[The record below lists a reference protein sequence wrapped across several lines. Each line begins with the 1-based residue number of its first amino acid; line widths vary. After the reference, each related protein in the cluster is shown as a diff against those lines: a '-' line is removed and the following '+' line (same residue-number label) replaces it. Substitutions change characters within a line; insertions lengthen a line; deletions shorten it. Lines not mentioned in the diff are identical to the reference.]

1 MTQQTASSELETP
14 ENLQA
19 VKHPRLTKLLRNK
32 LSVVGL
38 VMVIFFLLMAIF
50 APFIAP
56 FSPTAQHLT
65 QTNLGFNTAG
75 HFFGTDN
82 YGRDL
87 LSRVIY
93 GSRISLGVGISAV
106 AIGMTIG
113 SVLGLLAGY
122 YKRADTII
130 MRLMDILFAFPGI
143 LLAMLI
149 IAVTGT
155 GLRNVVIAIS
165 IWQIPT
171 FARIVRGSVLSVK
184 NQEYITA
191 LRSEGA
197 SDATIMFKHILP
209 NCLAPIIVNGTMR
222 LGSAILSTAS
232 LSFIGLGAQPPSPE
246 WGAIIA
252 DGQALM
258 YSAPLVTIIP
268 GIAIMLVIFSFN
280 VLGDGLR
287 DALDPNIKVD

>member
-1 MTQQTASSELETP
+1 MTEQPVSNRLETP
-14 ENLQA
+14 EALRT

-32 LSVVGL
+32 LAVVGL

-50 APFIAP
+50 APLIAP
-56 FSPTAQHLT
+56 YSPTAQHLT
-65 QTNLGFNTAG
+65 QTNLGFNTDG

-113 SVLGLLAGY
+113 SILGLLAGY
-122 YKRADTII
+122 YKKADTII

-171 FARIVRGSVLSVK
+171 FARIVRGSALSVK

-258 YSAPLVTIIP
+258 YDAPLVAIVP
-268 GIAIMLVIFSFN
+268 GVAIMLVIFSFN

-287 DALDPNIKVD
+287 DALDPNVKVN